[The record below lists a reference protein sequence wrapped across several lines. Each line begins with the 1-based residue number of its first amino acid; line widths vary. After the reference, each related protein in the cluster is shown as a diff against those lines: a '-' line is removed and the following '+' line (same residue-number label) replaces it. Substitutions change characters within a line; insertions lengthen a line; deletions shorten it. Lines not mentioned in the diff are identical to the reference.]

1 MKFLYAFLSLM
12 IVHSCSS
19 GFGNKLS
26 GKDLDIYYDTKNLEP
41 LADSLGSYWTK
52 NKLVGDRKQSIKL
65 TKDKSVFEVRLIQ
78 SAEFKNNELSPEE
91 FVLLQNLQYDLSITV
106 FKGKKMK
113 LLICDDEFNTKFEV
127 K

>member
-1 MKFLYAFLSLM
+1 M

-78 SAEFKNNELSPEE
+78 SAEFKNNELPPEE